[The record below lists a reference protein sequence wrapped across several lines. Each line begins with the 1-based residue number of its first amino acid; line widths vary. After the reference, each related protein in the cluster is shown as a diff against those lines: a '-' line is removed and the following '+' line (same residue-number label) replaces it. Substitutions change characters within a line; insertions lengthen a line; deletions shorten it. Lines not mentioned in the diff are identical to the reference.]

1 MKLTPKRALRK
12 KIIRD
17 AKGDEFAI
25 PEQDT
30 SFGGLISGEPV
41 VFETNLPKPRQ
52 HLAFRSREFLAIDI
66 LGEQKGIMP
75 MPWNFDIE
83 LSGARNS
90 KEQKF
95 LEVRYALNPATDLE
109 SMVVGETPVRIQIA
123 LRKGANPG
131 NDNKS
136 VLRLTFPEFERLLSI
151 GRDFVVALTNIE
163 GQEFDS
169 YEQVHLPREE
179 IIRTRAP
186 EMQHG
191 HMTFV
196 LLSVSLVKFKEAENI
211 VRPMISI
218 REYIEDK
225 KNDVHVATPKGI
237 AIGMK
242 AFYNMLYPCA
252 MAIRKM
258 HDAYLQVIK
267 LFFEN
272 LLLFDEKI

>member
-1 MKLTPKRALRK
+1 LHFQGGKKVKLTPKRALRK
-12 KIIRD
+12 KTIRD

-25 PEQDT
+25 PEQDPT
-30 SFGGLISGEPV
+30 FGGLVAGESV
-41 VFETNLPKPRQ
+41 TFETNLPKPRQ
-52 HLAFRSREFLAIDI
+52 HLAFRNREFLAVDI
-66 LGEQKGIMP
+66 LGEEKGIMS
-75 MPWNFDIE
+75 MPWNYDIE

-95 LEVRYALNPATDLE
+95 LEARYALNPSADLE
-109 SMVVGETPVRIQIA
+109 SMIVGESPVRIQIG

-136 VLRLTFPEFERLLSI
+136 VLRLSFPEFERLLSI
-151 GRDFVVALTNIE
+151 GRDFVTALSNIE
-163 GQEFDS
+163 GQEFGSHD
-169 YEQVHLPREE
+169 EIHLPREE

-186 EMQHG
+186 EMQNG
-191 HMTFV
+191 HMSFV
-196 LLSVSLVKFKEAENI
+196 LLSVSLVKFKESDNI

-242 AFYNMLYPCA
+242 AFYSMLYPCA
-252 MAIRKM
+252 MAIRKL
-258 HDAYLQVIK
+258 HDSYLQVID
-267 LFFEN
+267 FSE
-272 LLLFDEKI
+272 